1 MKLIVV
7 FRLNNQMSQTIQTFK
22 ANNNIIKTKSNP
34 TTFQTLFTVEF
45 EKFRRF
51 YVRYKIRHKRN
62 KND

>member
-1 MKLIVV
+1 
-7 FRLNNQMSQTIQTFK
+7 MSQTIQTFK

-51 YVRYKIRHKRN
+51 YVRYKIRHKQN